1 MPPKKKRE
9 VDGEATEGSRPG
21 ERVSE
26 VEGDEPSAVS
36 RRESPSLYYER
47 RALGENI
54 ILGMTGSVASI
65 KADDLIHSVADIPR
79 QILPDPKP
87 FDDPL
92 IPHTMVVATKAAKHF
107 FDWDQAVENWINEN
121 YDVSFIEDE
130 DEWRDWKKVGDP
142 VLHIELRRWADI
154 LVVAPCSAN
163 TLAKMANG
171 LCDDL
176 LSCIVRAW
184 DFNDPEKRV
193 VIAPAMN
200 TMMWESPFTRK
211 HLATL
216 VELGGGTMDDQN
228 RVVIVGP
235 VEKTLACGD
244 VGNGAMAAPADI
256 MRIVEKLGDDI
267 RASAGVTR
275 GEVYDRRVHQFIA
288 GEGSRL

>member
-1 MPPKKKRE
+1 MPPKRKRE

-36 RRESPSLYYER
+36 RRESPSLYER

-65 KADDLIHSVADIPR
+65 KAEDLIHSAAMIPTEQTEVDLGPYADVVPAVR
-79 QILPDPKP
+79 
-87 FDDPL
+87 
-92 IPHTMVVATKAAKHF
+92 VVATKAAKHF
-107 FDWDQAVENWINEN
+107 FDWDDAIAEYAGGGI
-121 YDVSFIEDE
+121 DFLEDE
-130 DEWRDWKKVGDP
+130 DEWLDWKKVGDP

-154 LVVAPCSAN
+154 MVIAPCSAN

>member
-1 MPPKKKRE
+1 MPPKRKRE

-36 RRESPSLYYER
+36 RRESSSLYKR

-65 KADDLIHSVADIPR
+65 KAEDLISSAASIPTEWTEVDLDPYADVHDLVPAVR
-79 QILPDPKP
+79 
-87 FDDPL
+87 
-92 IPHTMVVATKAAKHF
+92 VVATKAAKHF
-107 FDWDQAVENWINEN
+107 FDWHQAIDECAGAGAGGV
-121 YDVSFIEDE
+121 YFHEDE
-130 DEWRDWKKVGDP
+130 DEWLEWKKVGDP

-154 LVVAPCSAN
+154 MVIAPCSAN

-184 DFNDPEKRV
+184 DFNDPHKRM

-275 GEVYDRRVHQFIA
+275 VNVDDNRR
-288 GEGSRL
+288 

>member
-1 MPPKKKRE
+1 MPPKRKRE
-9 VDGEATEGSRPG
+9 VDGEATERSRPG

-36 RRESPSLYYER
+36 RHESPSLYYRR

-65 KADDLIHSVADIPR
+65 KADDLIRSVADIPR
-79 QILPDPKP
+79 QSLPEPRP
-87 FDDPL
+87 FDPDHPDDDNDPV

-107 FDWDQAVENWINEN
+107 FDWDQAYEEWIDED
-121 YDVSFIEDE
+121 YDVSFIQDE
-130 DEWRDWKKVGDP
+130 DEWHDWKKVGDP

-171 LCDDL
+171 LCDNL

-184 DFNDPEKRV
+184 DFNDPHKRM

-275 GEVYDRRVHQFIA
+275 GEVYDRRVHQ
-288 GEGSRL
+288 

>member
-1 MPPKKKRE
+1 MPPKRKRE
-9 VDGEATEGSRPG
+9 VDGEATEGSRPRPG

-26 VEGDEPSAVS
+26 VEGD
-36 RRESPSLYYER
+36 YKR
-47 RALGENI
+47 RARGENI
-54 ILGMTGSVASI
+54 ILGLTGSVASI
-65 KADDLIHSVADIPR
+65 KAEDLISSAALMPRAPELPAPTIAD
-79 QILPDPKP
+79 
-87 FDDPL
+87 L
-92 IPHTMVVATKAAKHF
+92 IPAVRVVATKAAKHF
-107 FDWDQAVENWINEN
+107 FDWDMTIDNWASCG
-121 YDVSFIEDE
+121 VGFHSDE
-130 DEWRDWKKVGDP
+130 EEWREWKKVGDP

-154 LVVAPCSAN
+154 MVVAPCSAN
-163 TLAKMANG
+163 TLTKMANG

-184 DFNDPEKRV
+184 DFNDPYKRM

-256 MRIVEKLGDDI
+256 MKMVEKLGDDI
-267 RASAGVTR
+267 RASAGTTR
-275 GEVYDRRVHQFIA
+275 VNVVDYRR
-288 GEGSRL
+288 

>member
-1 MPPKKKRE
+1 MPPKRKRE

-36 RRESPSLYYER
+36 RRESPYAVR
-47 RALGENI
+47 RARGENI
-54 ILGMTGSVASI
+54 ILGLTGSVASI
-65 KADDLIHSVADIPR
+65 KAEDLISSAASIPREEVDLDPNADI
-79 QILPDPKP
+79 
-87 FDDPL
+87 
-92 IPHTMVVATKAAKHF
+92 IPAIRVVATKAAKHF
-107 FDWDQAVENWINEN
+107 FDWDMTIENCAFCEGAGVYF
-121 YDVSFIEDE
+121 YDDE
-130 DEWRDWKKVGDP
+130 DDWREWKKVGDP

-154 LVVAPCSAN
+154 MVVAPCSAN

-184 DFNDPEKRV
+184 DFNDPYKRM

-256 MRIVEKLGDDI
+256 MKMVEKLGDDI
-267 RASAGVTR
+267 RASAGTTR
-275 GEVYDRRVHQFIA
+275 VNVVDYRR
-288 GEGSRL
+288 

>member
-1 MPPKKKRE
+1 MPPKRKRE

-107 FDWDQAVENWINEN
+107 FDWDMTIENCAFCEGVGVYF
-121 YDVSFIEDE
+121 YDDE
-130 DEWRDWKKVGDP
+130 DDWREWKKVGDP
-142 VLHIELRRWADI
+142 VVHIELRRWADI
-154 LVVAPCSAN
+154 MVVAPCSAN
-163 TLAKMANG
+163 THW
-171 LCDDL
+171 
-176 LSCIVRAW
+176 R
-184 DFNDPEKRV
+184 
-193 VIAPAMN
+193 
-200 TMMWESPFTRK
+200 
-211 HLATL
+211 
-216 VELGGGTMDDQN
+216 
-228 RVVIVGP
+228 
-235 VEKTLACGD
+235 
-244 VGNGAMAAPADI
+244 
-256 MRIVEKLGDDI
+256 
-267 RASAGVTR
+267 
-275 GEVYDRRVHQFIA
+275 
-288 GEGSRL
+288 

>member
-1 MPPKKKRE
+1 MPPKRKRE

-36 RRESPSLYYER
+36 RRESPSLYKR
-47 RALGENI
+47 RARGENI

-65 KADDLIHSVADIPR
+65 KAEDLISSAALIPR
-79 QILPDPKP
+79 LPVPDG
-87 FDDPL
+87 
-92 IPHTMVVATKAAKHF
+92 IPALRVVATKAAKHF
-107 FDWDQAVENWINEN
+107 FDWDMAIENCAGEGAGVYF
-121 YDVSFIEDE
+121 YDDE
-130 DEWRDWKKVGDP
+130 DDWREWKKVGDP

-154 LVVAPCSAN
+154 MVVAPCSAN

-184 DFNDPEKRV
+184 DFNDPYKRM

-256 MRIVEKLGDDI
+256 MKMVEKLGDDI
-267 RASAGVTR
+267 RASAGTTR
-275 GEVYDRRVHQFIA
+275 VNVVDYRR
-288 GEGSRL
+288 

>member
-1 MPPKKKRE
+1 MPPKRKRE
-9 VDGEATEGSRPG
+9 VDGEATEGSRPRPG

-36 RRESPSLYYER
+36 RRESPSLYKR
-47 RALGENI
+47 RARGENI

-65 KADDLIHSVADIPR
+65 KAEDLISSAALIPR
-79 QILPDPKP
+79 LPVPDG
-87 FDDPL
+87 
-92 IPHTMVVATKAAKHF
+92 IPALRVVATKAAKHF
-107 FDWDQAVENWINEN
+107 FDWDMAIDKWARSAVGFH
-121 YDVSFIEDE
+121 SDE
-130 DEWRDWKKVGDP
+130 EEWRDWKKVGDT

-154 LVVAPCSAN
+154 MVVAPCSAN

-184 DFNDPEKRV
+184 DFNDPYKRML
-193 VIAPAMN
+193 IAPAMN

-244 VGNGAMAAPADI
+244 VGNGAMAAPKDI
-256 MRIVEKLGDDI
+256 MQMVEKLGHDI
-267 RASAGVTR
+267 RVSAVRR
-275 GEVYDRRVHQFIA
+275 G
-288 GEGSRL
+288 